1 MDLDEMLAIIAA
13 PIYAATC
20 NRYLPQDQEQR
31 NRLMEEAVEQAQQIW
46 EIARQKGGA
55 PSSPLRRFPR

>member
-13 PIYAATC
+13 PIYAAAC

-46 EIARQKGGA
+46 EIARQKGA